1 MRARANYVRVDN
13 DLGSAPKTL
22 ELSDDLLF
30 SAIGVLV
37 LALGYA
43 DRQRTDGAIS
53 RSAMR
58 RTVTLGLDADAIIAE
73 LVRVGFL
80 EPTADGW
87 QIVNYLDWQRSAAE
101 IDAAIEQRREAG
113 RRSAEERAKRAAE
126 KETEQR
132 TNPTERIG
140 EERIGEDR
148 SAVEISLNE
157 PLNGS
162 LNGPLS
168 GVLEPAGEG
177 FDEYLLD
184 AARALSRRSPKPVTP
199 ADVAAT
205 VAKTAPDAMP
215 SEVRRAVDL
224 VISDGSVRVP
234 LSIFAIRLKEAR
246 ASREPF

>member
-140 EERIGEDR
+140 EDRIGEDR
-148 SAVEISLNE
+148 SAVEISLND
-157 PLNGS
+157 S

-168 GVLEPAGEG
+168 GVLEPAGSG

-234 LSIFAIRLKEAR
+234 LSIFAIRLKELR
-246 ASREPF
+246 ANREDF